1 MVTCNFSFIT
11 GCQKPYVHKQK
22 DTCIKYIA
30 FRGAHSQIKSTN
42 ALAHIYV
49 CIYTG
54 KIERKSMLCV
64 YIDRKY

>member
-49 CIYTG
+49 CI
-54 KIERKSMLCV
+54 
-64 YIDRKY
+64 